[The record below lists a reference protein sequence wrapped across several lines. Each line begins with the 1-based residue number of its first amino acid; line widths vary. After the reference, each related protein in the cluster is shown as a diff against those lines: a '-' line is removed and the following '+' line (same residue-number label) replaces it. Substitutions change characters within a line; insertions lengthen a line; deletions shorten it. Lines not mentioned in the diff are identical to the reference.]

1 MPKAP
6 PSLNSVPG
14 RSHSQVEDEDRRRR
28 LEQVLRGLP
37 LRPVAE
43 SKVID
48 LARDLDEAFLLARAA
63 TAAKHK
69 TRSASL
75 SNMKRQLHC
84 VETGASTLAKRLKDA
99 HPNVINA
106 WVDAE
111 RAAGGFADRQEV
123 LQEWLRLKR
132 LLKNTAIRAKRARN
146 EAVISDSSEKRGR
159 PLDQIADL
167 ITAVAATVYE
177 VLTERSA
184 VRSVDRDTGK
194 PRGEFHHF
202 LVAVFGVLGITASAD
217 ASNMRMQTELRQMRN
232 PG

>member
-1 MPKAP
+1 MNREMLVFHWLSMAVATAFLFVIFASGPGPRDDWRYVGLGVAVFG
-6 PSLNSVPG
+6 LAGVLAARYTLG
-14 RSHSQVEDEDRRRR
+14 RSFSVTAKATELVTTGVYSRIRNPIYVFSFFFIIGVVTMVR
-28 LEQVLRGLP
+28 LPILYVLP
-37 LRPVAE
+37 LALIP
-43 SKVID
+43 I
-48 LARDLDEAFLLARAA
+48 
-63 TAAKHK
+63 
-69 TRSASL
+69 
-75 SNMKRQLHC
+75 Q
-84 VETGASTLAKRLKDA
+84 
-99 HPNVINA
+99 
-106 WVDAE
+106 
-111 RAAGGFADRQEV
+111 
-123 LQEWLRLKR
+123 
-132 LLKNTAIRAKRARN
+132 AKRARN